1 MRRTSRP
8 KAVRAVEKTLLIDGL
23 QYHGHGSLEHFILEG
38 GNADGSRLRTI
49 AFRDVHPANWWR
61 HVAAGMSAFK
71 QRAEVALQIARVL
84 LGHLPVH
91 AGGAVLARAS
101 IRLVQPV
108 DVDVMGERCQCRLR
122 HLARQFRYPL
132 EFR

>member
-1 MRRTSRP
+1 MVQGVEELTNINLKDPPARHLHRLALHNSQRLMRRTSRP

-91 AGGAVLARAS
+91 AGG
-101 IRLVQPV
+101 
-108 DVDVMGERCQCRLR
+108 
-122 HLARQFRYPL
+122 
-132 EFR
+132 